1 MSDLILDLV
10 RSRVADGKLRHISM
24 AKGGEW
30 CSPCPVCG
38 GDDRFRVWPNQDG
51 GEVAVKAGVPGTWW
65 CRKCD
70 RTGDVISLLMFA
82 DGLEFKAA
90 CRELRIELSESGR
103 RIRPLCLPKQKQVWA
118 PTEWAVPAE
127 KWRNQ
132 ATKMVM
138 EAHEQLLA
146 YRRGLDYLAGRGL
159 PLDAVRQHRLG
170 FLPAEDRK
178 TGTCLYRA
186 RSAFG
191 LPDKA
196 NADGSKTRRVLW
208 IPRGFTI
215 PLWTPSWDKP
225 EEVLRVRIR
234 RPKGDLKND
243 DDPKYMLLT
252 GSGQASMVLPP
263 VGVAPSLAVWVVVEA
278 ELDAIA
284 VHHACRG
291 KVGALAA
298 LTNLGKPDV
307 LAHALLSESPLI
319 LVALDFDKPDRKGK
333 RPGYQGWLWWQEH
346 YGQARRWPVP
356 EGKDPG
362 DTYKAGY
369 NLGDWI
375 SAALPESLAITHT
388 GSLGPADSG
397 LQPVGEGG
405 KAKPKEAAAN
415 PQAPKQNSPRR
426 WPHAGGETPL
436 SEATLPEGC
445 PSIGELRRAF
455 AGKDVNDDMV
465 VTCPK
470 VSKKWWWTHYHYC
483 RKCCGH
489 PECIVDFQLSPQM
502 RAPLDDSE
510 ENNA

>member
-1 MSDLILDLV
+1 MPQIDADAGFIISGSGEVPAQSGRILEHGQDTVPGIVLGRILV
-10 RSRVADGKLRHISM
+10 RKYHQRRPRGMIRRVTK
-24 AKGGEW
+24 KVET
-30 CSPCPVCG
+30 
-38 GDDRFRVWPNQDG
+38 RFG
-51 GEVAVKAGVPGTWW
+51 S
-65 CRKCD
+65 C
-70 RTGDVISLLMFA
+70 
-82 DGLEFKAA
+82 
-90 CRELRIELSESGR
+90 
-103 RIRPLCLPKQKQVWA
+103 
-118 PTEWAVPAE
+118 
-127 KWRNQ
+127 
-132 ATKMVM
+132 
-138 EAHEQLLA
+138 
-146 YRRGLDYLAGRGL
+146 
-159 PLDAVRQHRLG
+159 RLG
-170 FLPAEDRK
+170 GFAQGYHLHP
-178 TGTCLYRA
+178 GPA
-186 RSAFG
+186 RSIHEWG
-191 LPDKA
+191 KV
-196 NADGSKTRRVLW
+196 RREDVSPG
-208 IPRGFTI
+208 PR
-215 PLWTPSWDKP
+215 DKP

-291 KVGALAA
+291 KVGALAV

-346 YGQARRWPVP
+346 YGQARRWPVS

-369 NLGDWI
+369 DLGNWI
-375 SAALPESLAITHT
+375 SAALPESLAITHA

-397 LQPVGEGG
+397 LQPVGEGE
-405 KAKPKEAAAN
+405 KAKPKGSAAK

-426 WPHAGGETPL
+426 WPHAGGDTPL
-436 SEATLPEGC
+436 SEATLPKGC